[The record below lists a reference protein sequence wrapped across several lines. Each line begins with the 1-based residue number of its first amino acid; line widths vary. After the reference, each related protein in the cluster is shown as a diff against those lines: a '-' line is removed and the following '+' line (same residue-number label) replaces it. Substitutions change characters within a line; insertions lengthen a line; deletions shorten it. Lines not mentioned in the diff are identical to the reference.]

1 MEEKKYP
8 IYKFYAKWNQDNYE
22 NNGTGIRKM
31 YREEPSIEQLENDLS
46 TYKQTITNSQIEKGH
61 PVTEWLEIG
70 YKYFEHESWVLQWFN
85 HMTYN
90 QFDTDEEVERSFWNF
105 IDRKMI
111 QNRENGHGETE
122 QFNYENKNPFY
133 CFMGAEDRW
142 RWKIC
147 RCEHCQAQKK
157 ITIDH

>member
-1 MEEKKYP
+1 MEEKKFP
-8 IYKFYAKWNQDNYE
+8 IYKFTARWNQDDYQNNSTSLNAMYKE
-22 NNGTGIRKM
+22 NPT
-31 YREEPSIEQLENDLS
+31 EEKLNSDLKEFKNHIIQ
-46 TYKQTITNSQIEKGH
+46 KQIKNNQ
-61 PVTEWLEIG
+61 PVTEWLELK
-70 YKYFEHESWVLQWFN
+70 YKYIEDEIWMLNWFS

-90 QFDTDEEVERSFWNF
+90 QFEKDEDVERSFWQF

-111 QNRENGHGETE
+111 SNRQNGHGEIEKYDDGDKDT
-122 QFNYENKNPFY
+122 FY

-147 RCEHCQAQKK
+147 RCEDCVRLGK